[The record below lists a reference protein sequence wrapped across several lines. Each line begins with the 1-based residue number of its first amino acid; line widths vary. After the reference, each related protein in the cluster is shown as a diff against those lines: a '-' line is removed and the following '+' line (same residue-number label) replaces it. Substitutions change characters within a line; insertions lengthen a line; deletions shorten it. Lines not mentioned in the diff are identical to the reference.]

1 MPNNTAAFLIP
12 SDGLFEQRFKIVSQ
26 QYATDAYTQY
36 TVTLPTSTTPAINL
50 NVPEYYSDL
59 KSDTEPSVLAFTER
73 NLTTIDLRHIF
84 CTYLYDRLAYTFSPR
99 QQTVPSPRYRDYR
112 EVREP
117 IQYYFAEL
125 FFNPEVI
132 LLRKNP

>member
-12 SDGLFEQRFKIVSQ
+12 SDGLFEQRFKMVSQ

-59 KSDTEPSVLAFTER
+59 KSDTEPSVLA
-73 NLTTIDLRHIF
+73 LD
-84 CTYLYDRLAYTFSPR
+84 YTFSPR

-112 EVREP
+112 EVRVP
-117 IQYYFAEL
+117 IQYFFAEL
-125 FFNPEVI
+125 FSNPEVI